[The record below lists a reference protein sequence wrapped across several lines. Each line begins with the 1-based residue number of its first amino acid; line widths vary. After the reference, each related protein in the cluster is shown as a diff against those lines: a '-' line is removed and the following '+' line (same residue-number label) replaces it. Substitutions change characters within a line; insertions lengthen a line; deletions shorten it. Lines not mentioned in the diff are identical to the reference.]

1 MHRFDT
7 SSKSLHYEHF
17 IGCPRRYDFTILGG
31 VGVIAIS
38 VRCPNKVREMAPW
51 DLKRRVA
58 CLLHTAFEA
67 PNKTIAG
74 KLWFVCRLNSSGCS
88 VIWQG
93 RDETRTASMIVIYVV

>member
-38 VRCPNKVREMAPW
+38 VRCPNKVRI
-51 DLKRRVA
+51 A